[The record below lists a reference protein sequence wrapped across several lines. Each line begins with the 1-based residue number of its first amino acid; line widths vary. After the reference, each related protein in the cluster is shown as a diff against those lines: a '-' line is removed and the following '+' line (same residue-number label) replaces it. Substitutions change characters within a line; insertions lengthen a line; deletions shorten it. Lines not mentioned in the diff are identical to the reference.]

1 MSILFAVSMHTR
13 ILCIISMRMLKIG
26 VTTGLIQTTLTTRT
40 RHGASLQTATIMNHN
55 WKYITSNECFSTI
68 TPKCKIEK
76 KNYSSGSLIP
86 VISQEEDFIKL
97 ENLSYCFIKR
107 LLRHDI
113 LEGGCAVRH
122 IPLVV
127 LSYGTDESFMRVS
140 DHIKGG
146 VWALCRVSRA

>member
-1 MSILFAVSMHTR
+1 
-13 ILCIISMRMLKIG
+13 
-26 VTTGLIQTTLTTRT
+26 
-40 RHGASLQTATIMNHN
+40 MNHN

-113 LEGGCAVRH
+113 LEGGCTVRH

-127 LSYGTDESFMRVS
+127 LSYGTDEPFMRVS
-140 DHIKGG
+140 GHIKGG